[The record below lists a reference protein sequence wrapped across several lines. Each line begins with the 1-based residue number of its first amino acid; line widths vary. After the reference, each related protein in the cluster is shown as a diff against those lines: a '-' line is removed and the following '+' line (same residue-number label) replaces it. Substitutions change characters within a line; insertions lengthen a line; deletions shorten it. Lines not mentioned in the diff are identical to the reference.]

1 MTNQVKSV
9 KLPVGLAPLVS
20 RVEEICK
27 NAERYRGTEI
37 VKPPHLL
44 LALDAGEGRTTAASY
59 IARAYQANRVRS
71 FSGLERMLE
80 YELDGTMAGVR
91 AMLTDVQANAVYA
104 NHFAGVLAI
113 DPAAL
118 AAHLPEAQTALFLR
132 KLPELGRDA
141 TLVLFVPV
149 EQSRNLAQLT
159 QKIRSALPDLEAI
172 GFSAYTE
179 RELAEIT
186 GRVLENDGVELAPEG
201 LDEALL
207 QAVRNARGKTAKD
220 AERLARTLAQ
230 RAALSAGATSFGAAA
245 FGTAQKKEAGV

>member
-1 MTNQVKSV
+1 MKNPVKTV
-9 KLPVGLAPLVS
+9 KPPVGLAPLVS

-27 NAERYRGTEI
+27 NAERYHSTEL

-44 LALDAGEGRTTAASY
+44 LTLDAGEGRTTAASY
-59 IARAYQANRVRS
+59 IARAYQENRVRS

-91 AMLTDVQANAVYA
+91 SMLTDVQANAVYT
-104 NHFAGVLAI
+104 NHFEGVLAI

-118 AAHLPEAQTALFLR
+118 AAHLQEAQTALFLR
-132 KLPELGRDA
+132 KLPELGRHA
-141 TLVLFVPV
+141 TLVLFVPA

-186 GRVLENDGVELAPEG
+186 GRVLEDGGVELAP
-201 LDEALL
+201 EALL
-207 QAVRNARGKTAKD
+207 QAVRKARGKTAKD

-230 RAALSAGATSFGAAA
+230 RAARSADAAISGAAA

>member
-1 MTNQVKSV
+1 MTNPVKSV

-27 NAERYRGTEI
+27 NAERYRGTEL
-37 VKPPHLL
+37 VNPPHLL

-141 TLVLFVPV
+141 TLVLFVPA

-172 GFSAYTE
+172 ECSAYTE

-186 GRVLENDGVELAPEG
+186 GRVLEDGGVELAPET
-201 LDEALL
+201 LL

-230 RAALSAGATSFGAAA
+230 RAALSAGAASFGAAA